1 MPKNKTNRSHFRI
14 KFDNKTDSWSVGK
27 YDEESING
35 FIGWNCYSSWPSYAQ
50 ALQALDIII
59 REEFG
64 TTIAEE
70 EARKE
75 QEEANKEPVTS
86 QPRGK
91 ELIIRNKQ

>member
-1 MPKNKTNRSHFRI
+1 MPKGKLPRGHYRLRHNGN
-14 KFDNKTDSWSVGK
+14 DWEVG
-27 YDEESING
+27 YYNEESING
-35 FIGWNCYSSWPSYAQ
+35 FIGWNCYSTWPSYAQ
-50 ALQALDIII
+50 ALQALDTII

-75 QEEANKEPVTS
+75 LEEANKEPATS